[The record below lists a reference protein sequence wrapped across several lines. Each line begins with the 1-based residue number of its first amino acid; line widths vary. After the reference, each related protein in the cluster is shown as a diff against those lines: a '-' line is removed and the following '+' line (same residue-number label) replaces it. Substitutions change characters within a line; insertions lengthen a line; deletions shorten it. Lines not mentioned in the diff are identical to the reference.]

1 MSYISQ
7 YLEHGGKNILESA
20 LIIPILKKE
29 LSRGSSLDR
38 CLSNLEARLPVFPYS
53 FTSNDFDT
61 FCFGLFFNEAYKDSE
76 SVMKGKAV
84 SKCIERFEDREMFME
99 KAREEIEQM
108 KWNLLLDTL

>member
-7 YLEHGGKNILESA
+7 YLEHGGKNILDPV

-29 LSRGSSLDR
+29 LSRGSSLDH

-53 FTSNDFDT
+53 FTSNDFDM
-61 FCFGLFFNEAYKDSE
+61 FCFGLFFNETYTHSKSAI
-76 SVMKGKAV
+76 KGEAV

-108 KWNLLLDTL
+108 KWNLLLGIL